1 VQQKKKMR
9 DLRLLWRWRFKS
21 RSSGL

>member
-1 VQQKKKMR
+1 MKVGMGRACSKHR
-9 DLRLLWRWRFKS
+9 GFKS